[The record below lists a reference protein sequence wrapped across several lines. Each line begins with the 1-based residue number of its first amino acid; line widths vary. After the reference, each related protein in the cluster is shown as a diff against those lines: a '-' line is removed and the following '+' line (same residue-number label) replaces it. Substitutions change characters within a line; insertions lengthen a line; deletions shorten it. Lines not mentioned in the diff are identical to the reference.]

1 MIVFMD
7 KSLSKRNKNFI
18 KSATITILTV
28 GFSLIS
34 IITIGAGHGTTIPS
48 KIIFPYAYLALSN
61 LKDLNIFVYILAL
74 IQIPIYG
81 IIYYNKPKYMKWLFV
96 MHIIATIFVL
106 IN

>member
-1 MIVFMD
+1 MKTRMSKNSLKRNDVFIQIANIIVF
-7 KSLSKRNKNFI
+7 
-18 KSATITILTV
+18 TV
-28 GFSLIS
+28 GFCLIS

-48 KIIFPYAYLALSN
+48 KIIFPYAYLAISN
-61 LKDLNIFVYILAL
+61 LKDLDIFVYILAL

>member
-1 MIVFMD
+1 MKTRMSKNSLKRNDVFIQIANIIVF
-7 KSLSKRNKNFI
+7 
-18 KSATITILTV
+18 TV
-28 GFSLIS
+28 GFCLIS

-48 KIIFPYAYLALSN
+48 KIIFPYAYLAISN

>member
-1 MIVFMD
+1 MKTRMSKNSLKRNDVFIQIANIIVF
-7 KSLSKRNKNFI
+7 
-18 KSATITILTV
+18 TV
-28 GFSLIS
+28 GFCLICIVS
-34 IITIGAGHGTTIPS
+34 NFPGFGTMIPS
-48 KIIFPYAYLALSN
+48 KIIFPYAYLAISN